1 MVTRLLKAPLV
12 AIVDD
17 DDDVREALSDLLLV
31 LGLACRTY
39 DRAEA
44 LLADYEPG
52 VFDCIITD
60 LRMSGMSGLEL
71 LRHLRRIDGSVPI
84 IVITSDTDAKAHL
97 QALEGGA
104 HAFLTKPVAD
114 SALLGHLQS
123 ALGRE
128 DLLTGGSGRKEG

>member
-1 MVTRLLKAPLV
+1 MLKASLI

-31 LGLACRTY
+31 LGLSCRTY

-44 LLADYEPG
+44 LLAEYEPG

-71 LRHLRRIDGSVPI
+71 LRELRRIDGSVPV
-84 IVITSDTDAKAHL
+84 IVITSDTSAKTRA

-104 HAFLTKPVAD
+104 QACLTKPVAD
-114 SALLGHLQS
+114 NVLLGHLQS
-123 ALGRE
+123 ALGRV
-128 DLLTGGSGRKEG
+128 DLPAGASGRKGTRDG